1 MLPLL
6 WGHLPS
12 PCSVLSP
19 RPGRVVVRRRTD
31 QAVCAILQAR
41 AAKANVRAFSP
52 PDLRRSCVSDVLDA
66 GVDISAV
73 QRFVGHD
80 NVTTTA
86 QAK

>member
-1 MLPLL
+1 MLPLW

-19 RPGRVVVRRRTD
+19 RPGRVV
-31 QAVCAILQAR
+31 AILQAR

>member
-1 MLPLL
+1 
-6 WGHLPS
+6 
-12 PCSVLSP
+12 
-19 RPGRVVVRRRTD
+19 VV
-31 QAVCAILQAR
+31 AILQAR